1 MELFSFVNDEL
12 VPAGRASLLIGDLA
26 IQRGYGIFDFFKTLD
41 HRPIYLDDHLDRFFA
56 SAAAMRLEVGKTRD
70 QLRAMLEMLIKKNG
84 IADSGIRIELTGGYS
99 PDGYTL
105 ARPNLVIQQQPL
117 GTPVTAE
124 LQPSIRLITHPHQR
138 QLPGIKTID
147 YLMAIWL
154 QPVIRE
160 KGADEVLYHWNGVVA
175 ECPRSNFF
183 IVTAEGVLVTP
194 AREILKGIT
203 RMKILEVAGARLRVE
218 ERDLRLEELRAAKEA
233 FITSTTKHILPVTQ
247 IDGLPV
253 GDGAAGPVA
262 RWLNEEL
269 WKFCQGRG

>member
-1 MELFSFVNDEL
+1 MEVFSFVNDTL
-12 VPAGRASLLIGDLA
+12 VPADQASLLIGDLA

-41 HRPIYLDDHLDRFFA
+41 HRPIYLDDHLDRFFV
-56 SAAAMRLEVGKTRD
+56 SAAAMRLEVGKTRE
-70 QLRAMLEMLIKKNG
+70 QLQAMLDSLIEKNG

-105 ARPNLVIQQQPL
+105 TRPNLIIQQQPL

-124 LQPSIRLITHPHQR
+124 LQTSIRLISHPHQR

-154 QPVIRE
+154 APVIRE
-160 KGADEVLYHWNGVVA
+160 KGADDVLYHWNGVVA

-183 IVTAEGVLVTP
+183 IVTAEDVLVTP
-194 AREILKGIT
+194 VREILKGIT

-218 ERDLRLEELRAAKEA
+218 ERDLRLEELLGAKEA

-262 RWLNEEL
+262 RWLSETL
-269 WKFCQGRG
+269 YSLVRKV